1 MTTANLFLELGTE
14 ELPAGAAPVAAEAL
28 LTKLVE
34 LLDTAGIAHGEAT
47 WLGTPRRM
55 LAHVAAVALA
65 QPDREVVATGP
76 AWKVAKTDD
85 GQWSKAAEAFAK
97 SQNVALDA
105 LESVDTAKGAYIAA
119 RKQVIGRPT
128 ADLVAEALPG
138 IFRGLP
144 IPKRMRWATEK
155 EAFLRPVHW
164 LVALLGDEVL
174 PVAFAGVQSGQTSMG
189 HRFLANRPVQAS
201 SDLAQYQQRLM
212 DAFVLADP
220 AQRRKVIERG
230 LGQLAAEAGG
240 VWRRD
245 DATLDTVV
253 WLTEWPAP
261 LLGNFDPA
269 FLAIPPEVIFTT
281 LRENQKLFLLEKPD
295 GSLLPN
301 FLGVANTL
309 QEASRQTIADGN
321 RRVVS
326 ARLSDAKFF
335 YQEDVKQTLFSRLDD
350 LDSRIYLQ
358 GLGSVGDKVRRL
370 AELATHLAARLCPEE
385 TRDVE
390 RAAQLCKADLTTKM
404 VFEFPELQGVIGRY
418 YARHD
423 GEAETVATAVAEHY
437 QPRFAADDLPSTA
450 VGRVL
455 ALADKTDTIVG
466 CFALGLIPSGT
477 QDPYALRRMALGVL
491 RMLAD
496 TSALGLS
503 ELIDLAIGRLPVAL
517 QDKLGTAGRE
527 QILTFLR
534 GRLQH
539 LHSATFAGD
548 LVEAVLEA
556 GTEQL
561 ATVLPRLQALD
572 ALRQSDGW
580 APLAAALKRVSNLV
594 KKSGAEVPAGT
605 VLEPA
610 LLTTGAEQALFTA
623 VSSAASEVDRLVTRG
638 EWLEAL
644 QRMATIKPEVDAFF
658 DGVMVLVDDVAV
670 RRNRLA
676 LLQQTAGLFAPI
688 ADFARIA
695 A

>member
-1 MTTANLFLELGTE
+1 
-14 ELPAGAAPVAAEAL
+14 
-28 LTKLVE
+28 
-34 LLDTAGIAHGEAT
+34 
-47 WLGTPRRM
+47 
-55 LAHVAAVALA
+55 
-65 QPDREVVATGP
+65 
-76 AWKVAKTDD
+76 
-85 GQWSKAAEAFAK
+85 
-97 SQNVALDA
+97 
-105 LESVDTAKGAYIAA
+105 
-119 RKQVIGRPT
+119 
-128 ADLVAEALPG
+128 
-138 IFRGLP
+138 
-144 IPKRMRWATEK
+144 
-155 EAFLRPVHW
+155 
-164 LVALLGDEVL
+164 
-174 PVAFAGVQSGQTSMG
+174 
-189 HRFLANRPVQAS
+189 
-201 SDLAQYQQRLM
+201 
-212 DAFVLADP
+212 
-220 AQRRKVIERG
+220 
-230 LGQLAAEAGG
+230 
-240 VWRRD
+240 
-245 DATLDTVV
+245 
-253 WLTEWPAP
+253 
-261 LLGNFDPA
+261 
-269 FLAIPPEVIFTT
+269 
-281 LRENQKLFLLEKPD
+281 
-295 GSLLPN
+295 
-301 FLGVANTL
+301 
-309 QEASRQTIADGN
+309 
-321 RRVVS
+321 
-326 ARLSDAKFF
+326 
-335 YQEDVKQTLFSRLDD
+335 
-350 LDSRIYLQ
+350 
-358 GLGSVGDKVRRL
+358 
-370 AELATHLAARLCPEE
+370 
-385 TRDVE
+385 
-390 RAAQLCKADLTTKM
+390 M